1 MLVFGTQIH
10 IVTFIFIVLEFCMFI
25 FQIFY
30 YILRPKDKSRLLYLL
45 LLFLFQFYNI
55 TGGLFPDPKIDIPIP
70 IQEMIAYGSG
80 FLMASFFPFYF
91 YKAFDLKSIRW
102 HALFGVPLFLM
113 LPYLVFFVLIYA
125 INGNLNV
132 DIRFGMIVPLI
143 YSIILL
149 WVIFRAIRHKYE
161 AERNKNKYMEEIA
174 LYCAVVPWASL
185 AFFGLVEESQL
196 MEVLFTNTG
205 LVVITII
212 FIVKSVKQLRLEYE
226 QLIELT
232 INSVS
237 PIRFLKNCTQY
248 ALTIREIEIVQ
259 LIRQAFK
266 YKEIGRKLFISE
278 FTVKKHIENICKKA
292 GVSGRVE
299 LVTKLEA

>member
-143 YSIILL
+143 YSVILL
-149 WVIFRAIRHKYE
+149 WVIFRAIRNKYE

-212 FIVKSVKQLRLEYE
+212 FIVKSVKQLRLEYD

-237 PIRFLKNCTQY
+237 PITFLKNCNQY

-266 YKEIGRKLFISE
+266 YKEIGKKLYISE
-278 FTVKKHIENICKKA
+278 FTVKKHIENIYKKA
-292 GVSGRVE
+292 GVSGRIE
-299 LVTKLEA
+299 LIIKLEA

>member
-1 MLVFGTQIH
+1 
-10 IVTFIFIVLEFCMFI
+10 MFI

-149 WVIFRAIRHKYE
+149 WVIFRAIRNKYE
-161 AERNKNKYMEEIA
+161 AERNKNKYFEEIA

-185 AFFGLVEESQL
+185 TFFGLVEESQL

-205 LVVITII
+205 LIVITII

-232 INSVS
+232 INSV
-237 PIRFLKNCTQY
+237 PPKAFLKNCNQY

-266 YKEIGRKLFISE
+266 YKEIGKKLYISE
-278 FTVKKHIENICKKA
+278 FTVKKHIENIYKKA
-292 GVSGRVE
+292 GVSGRIE
-299 LVTKLEA
+299 LIIKLEA